1 MPRPITRALAI
12 TLLLSAACHQPA
24 QKGAEWKRPAGFVA
38 RIVRVVRNH
47 LPAWGPEPAPPPED
61 HAAVVI
67 EPATAR
73 PGDTL
78 RCVRAGAP
86 VDEARWTIDG
96 APGPA
101 GPILT
106 APQPGSVISCL
117 AGSSAEGQDEV
128 RSHPVVVHGEPLPT
142 NVLFVL
148 LDDVGVA
155 DVSAWGM
162 KGSARTPRIDALAAE
177 GVRFERAWA
186 EPVCSP
192 ARASLMSGLH
202 PMNHGLGF
210 VTSDEGTGISLDD
223 RVLSIADVATARG
236 TTAAGA
242 FGKWHLGSGASP
254 DDHPAHFGF
263 QTYVITPGNV
273 VDEGEDYHRYELIR
287 NGKRSK
293 EEGYVPIATVEA
305 AERFIQAQSGPWFA
319 WVALNLAHGP
329 YHQPPP
335 ALSPKVDRPG
345 GGDKY
350 AAMVQAADTLIGRLL
365 DSIPPDVLARTVV
378 IVMGD
383 NGTPEFVTRPPLAS
397 DRAKSSVYE
406 GGLRVPLVVWGPSIV
421 GRGRVIQTPVGA
433 VDLLPTIADLLGRP
447 LDAAETAQVDGTSFA
462 DALWTDHLPRDER
475 SIYAEIFGPNTHDVA
490 ARRNHRRA
498 VTDGRFKLVSS
509 PEGEQLYDL
518 REDPW
523 EKEDLLK
530 RPGEPPAALQRLR
543 GLLETRYLPRPWPR
557 PDWAAE

>member
-1 MPRPITRALAI
+1 MPRLVVRALLA
-12 TLLLSAACHQPA
+12 TLLLGAACRQQGEKLP
-24 QKGAEWKRPAGFVA
+24 EWKRPVSVVSRVA
-38 RIVRVVRNH
+38 RVVRNH
-47 LPAWGPEPAPPPED
+47 LPGWGPEVAPPTEP
-61 HAAVVI
+61 ASAVVI
-67 EPATAR
+67 EPGGAA
-73 PGDTL
+73 PGATL
-78 RCVRAGAP
+78 RCLRDGAP
-86 VDEARWTIDG
+86 VDDAQWTVDG

-101 GPILT
+101 GAALT
-106 APQPGSVISCL
+106 APPTAGAVITCA
-117 AGSSAEGQDEV
+117 AGEV
-128 RSHPVVVHGEPLPT
+128 RSRPVVVHGDLPT
-142 NVLFVL
+142 NVLFIL

-192 ARASLMSGLH
+192 TRASLMSGLH
-202 PMNHGLGF
+202 PMNHGLG
-210 VTSDEGTGISLDD
+210 VATSDEGTGISLDD
-223 RVLSIADVATARG
+223 RVLSVAEVAAARG
-236 TTAAGA
+236 ATSAGA
-242 FGKWHLGSGASP
+242 FGKWHLGSGAVP
-254 DDHPAHFGF
+254 DDHPTHFGF
-263 QTYVITPGNV
+263 QSYVITPGNV

-287 NGKRSK
+287 NGERTK

-305 AERFIQAQSGPWFA
+305 AQRFIGRQTGPWFA
-319 WVALNLAHGP
+319 WVALNLAHAP
-329 YHQPPP
+329 FHQPPL

-365 DSIPPDVLARTVV
+365 DSIAPDVLAHTVV

-383 NGTPEFVTRPPLAS
+383 NGAPEFVARPPLTS
-397 DRAKSSVYE
+397 DHAKSSVFE
-406 GGLRVPLVVWGPSIV
+406 GGVRVPLVVWGPSIV

-433 VDLLPTIADLLGRP
+433 VDLLPTVADLLGRP
-447 LDAAETAQVDGTSFA
+447 LDDAEAAQVDGTSFA
-462 DALWTDHLPRDER
+462 DALWTDHLPRDDR
-475 SIYAEIFGPNTHDVA
+475 SIYAEIFGPNTHDVT

-498 VTDGRFKLVSS
+498 VSDGRFKLISS
-509 PEGEQLYDL
+509 PEGEQLFDL

-530 RPGEPPAALQRLR
+530 RPGEPPPALDRLR
-543 GLLETRYLPRPWPR
+543 GLLETRYQPRPWPR